1 MKLLSSVLTLAA
13 LLASSHV
20 YAACVYPK
28 APEKIP
34 DGATAT
40 KDEMIAAQKAVKAY
54 NDDIK
59 TYTDCLKAETA
70 DTMKADAK
78 KPEKERMTKEQ
89 KDELDKVT
97 VQKNNAAVDEAQALT
112 DRFNEQ
118 IRAFNA
124 KGKPK
129 S

>member
-1 MKLLSSVLTLAA
+1 MKALASLLIVAAA
-13 LLASSHV
+13 LVSSHA

-28 APEKIP
+28 APDKLP

-40 KDEMIAAQKAVKAY
+40 KEEMIAAQKLVKSY

-59 TYTDCLKAETA
+59 AYTDCLRLEH
-70 DTMKADAK
+70 DGQIKADES
-78 KPEKERMTKEQ
+78 KPDKEKMTKEQ
-89 KDELDKVT
+89 KDELDKVE
-97 VQKNNAAVDEAQALT
+97 VQKNNAAVDEAEAVT
-112 DRFNEQ
+112 NRFNEQ

-124 KGKPK
+124 KSKK